1 MVPAGEGG
9 ISVPVSVSCR
19 HKDLLHP
26 LSLSFRAPQ
35 LYNLSGFND
44 GIAFSVDESH
54 AFPTASLELK
64 AHISPLSSLGHL
76 LIFAVIPKL
85 FQEYLAIFQ
94 LSSVG
99 LCSIIEASFS
109 CDIKT

>member
-1 MVPAGEGG
+1 MQQRLTEDNWKTGRRFWNNFGTTANMSRCP
-9 ISVPVSVSCR
+9 R
-19 HKDLLHP
+19 L
-26 LSLSFRAPQ
+26 
-35 LYNLSGFND
+35 
-44 GIAFSVDESH
+44 ESR
-54 AFPTASLELK
+54 
-64 AHISPLSSLGHL
+64 
-76 LIFAVIPKL
+76 LIWAVIPKL